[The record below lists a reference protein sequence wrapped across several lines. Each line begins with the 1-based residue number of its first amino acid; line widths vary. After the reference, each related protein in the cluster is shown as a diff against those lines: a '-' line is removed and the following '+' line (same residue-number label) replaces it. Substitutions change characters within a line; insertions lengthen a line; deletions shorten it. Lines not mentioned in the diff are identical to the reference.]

1 MPAAAALGAR
11 VPEPGGEAPDV
22 AAHPP
27 RRGRRHGADGA
38 VEPEVED
45 REYVLAP
52 GLLIPTFVR

>member
-1 MPAAAALGAR
+1 MPAAALGSR

-38 VEPEVED
+38 VEPEVGD
-45 REYVLAP
+45 KS
-52 GLLIPTFVR
+52 GFFIW